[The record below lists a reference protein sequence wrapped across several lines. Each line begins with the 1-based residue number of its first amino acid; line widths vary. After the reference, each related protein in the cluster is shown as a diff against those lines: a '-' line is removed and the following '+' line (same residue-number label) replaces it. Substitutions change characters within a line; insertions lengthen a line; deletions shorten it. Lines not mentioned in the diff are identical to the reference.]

1 MPVTRD
7 GASLLPVPGHEQEE
21 VDQSLPRLDEEVE
34 GIELEPTDEDQVLPE
49 EDEVMEEDSEERNV
63 DMAKSLHNTW
73 HKLVDEAKNVAVK
86 QITFVEPVKSRAV
99 KHVLIYCR
107 LRSLGLPLYR
117 LHTDR
122 AREFCSEQVQ
132 SWTRARDVVTTMTPG
147 SSYKANRRV
156 EGEMNMIKKSIR
168 TLISAQIGSLN
179 QWPLIARH
187 IGERRLRAQLQL
199 LGWPVGR
206 LLRFGAQAF
215 ALRKSWQARY
225 APWHEVREEVKI
237 LGPDMNSSLT
247 NTGYLVQSVTSGR
260 KFYTDDIIIPESQQ
274 PAVDEQVLYLPER
287 EDDAPPRRQRRK
299 AAQPALSMF
308 SIEGERRI
316 VECCPEMFEP
326 EKPYHP
332 GDSSNGWTM
341 ATPSGS
347 ESSSPRA
354 FQDEEEDWIIGGGD
368 VEGAPNS
375 WDGGSRPTA
384 PSSVSSAAL
393 RTLHVNL
400 TQYVEEE
407 MAMLDGTSADQ
418 SMWIAPVSEAIK
430 MKALVED
437 QLMEAQELNV
447 EKNQ

>member
-1 MPVTRD
+1 
-7 GASLLPVPGHEQEE
+7 
-21 VDQSLPRLDEEVE
+21 
-34 GIELEPTDEDQVLPE
+34 
-49 EDEVMEEDSEERNV
+49 
-63 DMAKSLHNTW
+63 
-73 HKLVDEAKNVAVK
+73 
-86 QITFVEPVKSRAV
+86 
-99 KHVLIYCR
+99 
-107 LRSLGLPLYR
+107 
-117 LHTDR
+117 
-122 AREFCSEQVQ
+122 
-132 SWTRARDVVTTMTPG
+132 
-147 SSYKANRRV
+147 
-156 EGEMNMIKKSIR
+156 
-168 TLISAQIGSLN
+168 
-179 QWPLIARH
+179 
-187 IGERRLRAQLQL
+187 
-199 LGWPVGR
+199 
-206 LLRFGAQAF
+206 
-215 ALRKSWQARY
+215 
-225 APWHEVREEVKI
+225 
-237 LGPDMNSSLT
+237 
-247 NTGYLVQSVTSGR
+247 
-260 KFYTDDIIIPESQQ
+260 
-274 PAVDEQVLYLPER
+274 
-287 EDDAPPRRQRRK
+287 
-299 AAQPALSMF
+299 
-308 SIEGERRI
+308 
-316 VECCPEMFEP
+316 MFEP

-332 GDSSNGWTM
+332 GDSSNSWTM